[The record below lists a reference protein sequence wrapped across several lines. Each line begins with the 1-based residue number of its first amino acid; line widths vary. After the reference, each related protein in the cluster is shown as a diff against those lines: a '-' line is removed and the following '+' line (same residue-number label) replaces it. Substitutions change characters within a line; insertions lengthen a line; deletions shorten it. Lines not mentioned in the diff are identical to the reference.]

1 MSLIRACFK
10 SRRLRWLAAVTTALL
25 TALVIADF
33 CMEYIGVPDV
43 IRRTPTVPRIR
54 SGRLTGPSAHLQC

>member
-33 CMEYIGVPDV
+33 CME
-43 IRRTPTVPRIR
+43 
-54 SGRLTGPSAHLQC
+54 